1 MSQATYII
9 MGITN
14 HTTPTTAIGIAYFFP
29 TVRYVV
35 GTTSTQK
42 NVAAAVCGIANAIP
56 IPHNNMRV
64 TVMLAPFFLIKFFI
78 RNTHP
83 PVLGK
88 SRHSCH

>member
-1 MSQATYII
+1 MA
-9 MGITN
+9 ITN

-42 NVAAAVCGIANAIP
+42 NVAAAVCGIANAMP
-56 IPHNNMRV
+56 LPHNNMRA

-78 RNTHP
+78 LIIITYESGFKES
-83 PVLGK
+83 LWSTGE
-88 SRHSCH
+88 